1 MIGPAGPTGAYGP
14 AGGQGPTGLMGAT
27 GPTLVGPTGPAGP
40 SGDAGAQCLT
50 GPTGAQG
57 PAGLVGGW
65 TAFRDV
71 WFDSG
76 QANIRPSEMNKV
88 SEVATYMQQNP
99 SLKVGIDATNPRGID
114 AYNQALGQRRF
125 EAFRDALINA
135 GLPAN
140 KTQRSTIG
148 ETRTQ

>member
-1 MIGPAGPTGAYGP
+1 
-14 AGGQGPTGLMGAT
+14 
-27 GPTLVGPTGPAGP
+27 
-40 SGDAGAQCLT
+40 
-50 GPTGAQG
+50 
-57 PAGLVGGW
+57 
-65 TAFRDV
+65 
-71 WFDSG
+71 
-76 QANIRPSEMNKV
+76 MNKV

-125 EAFRDALINA
+125 AAVRDALINA

-148 ETRTQ
+148 EARNQCNDSIDACRRVGMMIRTDK